1 MTPAR
6 LSLIGIALL
15 MTLAGCSRAP
25 AKHDRQTLVRL
36 ADDEVKSLD
45 PQAVSDLA
53 SLRVAA
59 DQFEG
64 LTRFDSAGQIEP
76 GLAAHWQRSAD
87 DLTWTFQLR
96 HGLRFSDGVP
106 ITPDT
111 MVSAFNRLRAPSTA
125 APTRSLFDAIE
136 SLSAHGDDVVV
147 RLRVPFPAL
156 PELLAHPALAA
167 LPLHRPHWLSERPM
181 VTSGAYRLADWA
193 LNDHLTLVRN
203 TAWHD
208 GRAPIA
214 TIRWQ
219 PVSDQLA
226 ALRQFESGA
235 TDTTSDFPSSR
246 LSSLRA
252 RNGSEVHIAP
262 YYGCYYFVFNTRQP
276 PFNDSRIR
284 RALNMAV
291 DRVWISGPLLRVG
304 NQPAYG
310 VVPPGV
316 NGADAYVPDWARHSR
331 TANMAEARAL
341 LSAAGYGP
349 DHRLS
354 FDIRFNSDADHRRV
368 AVALA
373 AMWRPLGIDA
383 HLLNSEAALHF
394 AALRHHDF
402 ALARSGWIGDIAAPE
417 NYLALYRSN
426 AGPANYSGYANPKF
440 DAALDHALMTTTPTL
455 RRQLMRKAEAI
466 LIADAP
472 VIPINYY
479 VSKALVAARVG
490 GWHDNPHHIHPS
502 RTLWIKG

>member
-1 MTPAR
+1 MTPTR
-6 LSLIGIALL
+6 FSIIGIALL
-15 MTLAGCSRAP
+15 IAITGCTGPKVQRDS
-25 AKHDRQTLVRL
+25 QTLVRL

-76 GLAAHWQRSAD
+76 GLAARWQHSND
-87 DLTWTFQLR
+87 GLTWTFHLR
-96 HGLRFSDGVP
+96 GGLRFSDGTP
-106 ITPDT
+106 INPKTLIT
-111 MVSAFNRLRAPSTA
+111 GFERLRAPETA
-125 APTRSLFDAIE
+125 APTRFLFDAIA
-136 SLSAHGDDVVV
+136 SLSAQGDDVVV
-147 RLRVPFPAL
+147 TLKAPFPAL

-167 LPLHRPHWLSERPM
+167 LPLHRPHWLNERPM

-193 LNDHLTLVRN
+193 LNDHVSLIRN
-203 TAWHD
+203 AAWHD
-208 GRAPIA
+208 GRARIPS
-214 TIRWQ
+214 IRWQ
-219 PVSDQLA
+219 PVSDQLS
-226 ALRQFESGA
+226 ALRQFETGA
-235 TDTTSDFPSSR
+235 ADTTSDFPSAR
-246 LSSLRA
+246 LSSLRTVE
-252 RNGSEVHIAP
+252 GGEVHIAP
-262 YYGCYYFVFNTRQP
+262 YFGSYYFVFNTRRP
-276 PFNDSRIR
+276 PFDDARVR

-291 DRVWISGPLLRVG
+291 DRVWISGPLLLIG

-316 NGADAYVPDWARHSR
+316 NGADAYVPAWAKRTR
-331 TANMAEARAL
+331 TANLAEARRL
-341 LSAAGYGP
+341 LLAAGYGP

-354 FDIRFNSDADHRRV
+354 FDIRFNSDTDHRRV

-394 AALRHHDF
+394 AALRNHDF

-426 AGPANYSGYANPKF
+426 SGAANYSGYANPKF
-440 DAALDHALMTTTPTL
+440 DAALDQALMTTAPPL
-455 RRQLMRKAEAI
+455 RQQLVRQAEAI

-490 GWHDNPHHIHPS
+490 GWHDNPHNIHPS
-502 RTLWIKG
+502 RTLWIRE